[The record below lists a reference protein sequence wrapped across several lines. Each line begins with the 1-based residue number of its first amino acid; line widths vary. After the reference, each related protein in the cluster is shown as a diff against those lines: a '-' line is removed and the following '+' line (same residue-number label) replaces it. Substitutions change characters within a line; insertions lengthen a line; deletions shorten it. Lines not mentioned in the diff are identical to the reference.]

1 MESCLLL
8 NENAVQSWRLF
19 MDSLHLPPAPLIDH
33 LPAHKLSSR
42 KGTFKNPV
50 VVEVIAV
57 FECNP
62 TLRRLSVQDIKR
74 LAGKHLEEVG
84 VDELERRIN
93 DLSRDTCGWLIKEVN
108 YSYKRGEGSKYLYSR
123 NLAYINEWKI
133 EGERAAIIMERI
145 QKARALAEVTANGQ

>member
-1 MESCLLL
+1 MNTAEISTWQLLKESLQ
-8 NENAVQSWRLF
+8 N
-19 MDSLHLPPAPLIDH
+19 PPRPLIGH

-62 TLRRLSVQDIKR
+62 TLRRLNVQDIKR
-74 LAGKHLEEVG
+74 LAGEHLAEVG

-145 QKARALAEVTANGQ
+145 RKARALMEVTNNGQ